1 MCKPSKD
8 NTPPG
13 AASPERLRPRDRI
26 ESLVRSGLHDE
37 AVAVL
42 EAQLRRSPR
51 DAEALRLCARIEQQ
65 RDGQGMGILL
75 AEKAEAIESHPDSL
89 TLVARGRMSAGRTD
103 EALACF
109 RTLLGM
115 LPGHVGTRLMM
126 ARARVGG
133 AHRRGTGGARAAARR
148 ARGPRFG
155 NRARGAASP
164 RGGARP

>member
-65 RDGQGMGILL
+65 RGGQGW
-75 AEKAEAIESHPDSL
+75 S
-89 TLVARGRMSAGRTD
+89 
-103 EALACF
+103 
-109 RTLLGM
+109 
-115 LPGHVGTRLMM
+115 
-126 ARARVGG
+126 
-133 AHRRGTGGARAAARR
+133 
-148 ARGPRFG
+148 
-155 NRARGAASP
+155 SP
-164 RGGARP
+164 